1 MLLAS
6 DKAHPSLRFSARTI
20 IVFILLWRFLKR
32 REHKDFFAKDAEI
45 CTHSLRSLRLNLCV
59 LCVKH
64 FLPIGAKSEIYFF
77 GTTLCFFQS
86 RLARAPLS
94 RSSGIAVPGV
104 RLLDA
109 ALLKSHKGD
118 DFAKL
123 SQASTDIH
131 PLYSNRVILIHHE
144 SLNVWAHF

>member
-1 MLLAS
+1 MQGFRCLADYLFLERYYCS
-6 DKAHPSLRFSARTI
+6 IQFRT
-20 IVFILLWRFLKR
+20 
-32 REHKDFFAKDAEI
+32 
-45 CTHSLRSLRLNLCV
+45 S
-59 LCVKH
+59 
-64 FLPIGAKSEIYFF
+64 
-77 GTTLCFFQS
+77 
-86 RLARAPLS
+86 RAPLS
-94 RSSGIAVPGV
+94 RKSGIAVPGV

-144 SLNVWAHF
+144 SLNVSAHL